1 MLWYCRTF
9 QLYPGAGQVRGHVS
23 QMMAVVAEGKNGR
36 IYLSPDLIQEEATA
50 VLRPETYP
58 DGELFGKAAVMFLCM
73 A

>member
-23 QMMAVVAEGKNGR
+23 PDDGRGGGRKKRENLSVAGFNSGR
-36 IYLSPDLIQEEATA
+36 GEA